1 MTFGII
7 PAGFNRKDAETIT
20 TELENYLKSARG
32 EDFDVSI
39 DTPQGALIGL
49 MSEKLS
55 ELWELAEDLYY
66 SPFPD
71 YATDNNLDDSVSRV
85 AVSRVLESKSICKNV
100 TLTNTTGSPALIPVG
115 SIARQSTTLTEWE
128 TMQEVTIPA
137 GGSVDVDFICT
148 KAGAI
153 TAGIG
158 SINTIVNTITGWSSV
173 SNSQVAIVG
182 KNRETDSELRR
193 RRAISLIRS
202 KGGIV
207 AAIANRVFE
216 EVEGVTYVSWRENRT
231 DATVDGMPKHTFEII
246 VEGGL
251 DQDIAEKINEAS
263 PAGIESFGTETVNI
277 TDVQDNTFTIK
288 FSRITQVDIYLI
300 INLVTDSNYPLDGD
314 DLIKNAL
321 VNEIFERG
329 QDIFNW
335 KLDGSFRFI
344 PGINSVE
351 ILQGIAPAPATS
363 NNISIS
369 NNQRAVI
376 LESNITVNS

>member
-7 PAGFNRKDAETIT
+7 PAGFNRKEAETIK
-20 TELENYLKSARG
+20 TELETYIKSSLG
-32 EDFDVSI
+32 DDLDLSI

-49 MSEKLS
+49 MTEKLS
-55 ELWELAEDLYY
+55 ELWELAEVLYY

-71 YATDNNLDDSVSRV
+71 YATDNNLDD
-85 AVSRVLESKSICKNV
+85 AVSKVAISRILESKSICKNV
-100 TLTNTTGSPALIPVG
+100 TLTNTTGSPALIPIG
-115 SIARQSTTLTEWE
+115 SLARQSTTLNEWE

-137 GGSVDVDFICT
+137 NGSVNVDFICT

-173 SNSQVAIVG
+173 NNSQVAIVG

-231 DATVDGMPKHTFEII
+231 DITVDGMPKHTYEII

-263 PAGIESFGTETVNI
+263 PAGIESFGTESVNV
-277 TDVQDNTFTIK
+277 TDSQDNTFTIK
-288 FSRITQVDIYLI
+288 FSRISQVDIYLI
-300 INLVTDSNYPLDGD
+300 INLTTDSNYPVDGD

-321 VNEIFERG
+321 VNEILERG
-329 QDIFNW
+329 QDVLNW
-335 KLDGSFRFI
+335 TLDGSFRYI
-344 PGINSVE
+344 TGINSVQ
-351 ILQGIAPAPATS
+351 ILQGTSPAPTTS

-369 NNQRAVI
+369 KYQRAVI